1 MNEADAIRQTLTHA
15 NTIAVVGL
23 SPDPNR
29 DSHSVARA
37 MQSQGYRI
45 LPVNPRANVAEIL
58 GEPVF
63 ESLAAAAEQH
73 KIDVVDC
80 FRNSAAIPAIVD
92 EAIAIGAKAVWMQLG
107 VSHAVA
113 ARKAEAAGLRV
124 VQNKC
129 IKIEHGVLQ
138 ARGWLAPRQS
148 PQ

>member
-15 NTIAVVGL
+15 RTIAVVGL

-37 MQSQGYRI
+37 MQSHGYRI
-45 LPVNPRANVAEIL
+45 VPVNPLAGVPEIL
-58 GEPVF
+58 GEPVYA
-63 ESLAAAAEQH
+63 SLTEAAEQN

-80 FRNSAAIPAIVD
+80 FRNSAHIPPIVD

-107 VSHAVA
+107 VSHAAA

-129 IKIEHGVLQ
+129 IKIEHGVLN
-138 ARGWLAPRQS
+138 ARGWLKSRQV
-148 PQ
+148 P

>member
-15 NTIAVVGL
+15 RTIAVVGL

-37 MQSQGYRI
+37 MQSHGYRI
-45 LPVNPRANVAEIL
+45 VPINPRADVPEIL
-58 GEPVF
+58 GETVYP
-63 ESLAAAAEQH
+63 SLTAAAAQH
-73 KIDVVDC
+73 KIDVVNC
-80 FRNSAAIPAIVD
+80 FRNSAEIPPIVD

-107 VSHAVA
+107 VSHAAA

-129 IKIEHGVLQ
+129 IKIEHGVLK
-138 ARGWLAPRQS
+138 ARGWLKARQS
-148 PQ
+148 P